1 MGIPYFGNWYEG
13 CVSSRRLAAKI
24 WRVARGGDCLLRG
37 ETGRSRF
44 PLREPLTHRRQ
55 EPTFSAVADNATE
68 ARAAMKKVKRNE
80 VANGGEARDS
90 FPATP

>member
-1 MGIPYFGNWYEG
+1 M
-13 CVSSRRLAAKI
+13 
-24 WRVARGGDCLLRG
+24 
-37 ETGRSRF
+37 
-44 PLREPLTHRRQ
+44 THRRQ